1 MFNTASDAS
10 GCPRLPPA
18 EVMCYCK
25 HVRGKTLSTEWL
37 HSCEGGRR
45 SLNQAWAAGS
55 KWPGRD
61 VRPHAERKR
70 EIKKKKWERAP
81 GENKGQGNKARSVE
95 EEGRKT
101 MKTETEINL
110 RRQRDTDYREHRGE
124 RGWLLKNA
132 YISVWRRGGGIL
144 PSRKRREDSRW
155 SIITQ
160 ERLKETLPAPWNQ
173 ARTEERVKGWKEK
186 KKRKLWRC
194 PEAALSLPR
203 DAI

>member
-70 EIKKKKWERAP
+70 EIKKKWERAP

-132 YISVWRRGGGIL
+132 YVSVWRRGGNFL
-144 PSRKRREDSRW
+144 LSRKRREDSRW

-160 ERLKETLPAPWNQ
+160 ERLKETLPASWNQ